1 MPWAQ
6 DTGRQGAA
14 IAAEIQ
20 VGAVNVLYRQTQ
32 VGEVLIAA
40 DFDAFQQLDQR
51 FASVALAIV
60 KVPGRLLAGVD
71 HVVAVECRHRHEAD
85 IRGLQVLSERPV
97 LLDNLVKARF

>member
-20 VGAVNVLYRQTQ
+20 VGAVDILNRQTQ
-32 VGEVLIAA
+32 VAQVLVTA
-40 DFDAFQQLDQR
+40 DFDAFQQLNQR
-51 FASVALAIV
+51 FAFVALTIV

-71 HVVAVECRHRHEAD
+71 YVVAVEC
-85 IRGLQVLSERPV
+85 
-97 LLDNLVKARF
+97 